1 MQRLGMKSDSNLL
14 IKLSFL
20 TPLVVTIFATP
31 LNSYDPINLPRFFIL
46 IICTS
51 ILLLLLFQNSRGLMD
66 SQYRFLIQLSSAFI
80 IWILISFFFSKS
92 NLLESFFGVTGRQT
106 GVLTY
111 LAFIIL
117 MISAVFSGSIKF
129 SNSLLIAVL
138 ISGGI
143 NAVYGLFQSFALDP
157 FNWLNPYSPV
167 FGLFGNPN
175 FHASFMG
182 ITLTA
187 AVATV
192 LGKQASPKIKFI
204 LFFFIALAIYN
215 IFESK
220 SQQGYLVAATGISVV
235 LFLWL
240 RQSRYSILR
249 KIYPLLWIIGGV
261 GVVLDIL
268 QKAPWPSILYKESVS
283 FRGDFWRAGW
293 QMSLDNPV
301 FGVGLDGYRDQYRFY
316 RDQIAINR
324 NSTAMVDSAHNVF
337 LDISSGAGFPF
348 LIIYLLLILYTL
360 FSAVKVIRR
369 MNNFEPLFGGI
380 FGCWLAYLAQSLISI
395 NQIALAVWGWVIM
408 GAIIG
413 YEINTRVTD
422 SKISIQRN
430 KSSTGAAIIGAVLG
444 AIIVAPAFLADIQ
457 FRSTVKSG
465 DVIKIQQS
473 VEKWPQSVIRMNL
486 AAKILSEGG
495 FPDQALDI
503 STKAVEK
510 FPRNFEA
517 WQELALNP
525 KVSEGLK
532 AQALLEMKQLDPL
545 NPNLS

>member
-1 MQRLGMKSDSNLL
+1 
-14 IKLSFL
+14 
-20 TPLVVTIFATP
+20 
-31 LNSYDPINLPRFFIL
+31 
-46 IICTS
+46 
-51 ILLLLLFQNSRGLMD
+51 MD
-66 SQYRFLIQLSSAFI
+66 SQYRFLIQLSSAFF

-92 NLLESFFGVTGRQT
+92 NLLESSFGVTGRQT

-111 LAFIIL
+111 LAFIVL
-117 MISAVFSGSIKF
+117 MISAVVSGGIKF
-129 SNSLLIAVL
+129 SNSLLIVLL
-138 ISGGI
+138 ISGYI
-143 NAVYGLFQSFALDP
+143 NAGYGLIQSTGVDP
-157 FNWLNPYSPV
+157 FDWINPYSPV

-182 ITLTA
+182 ITVTA

-192 LGKQASPKIKFI
+192 LGKRASLKIRFI
-204 LFFFIALAIYN
+204 AFFFISLAFYN

-235 LFLWL
+235 FFLWL

-249 KIYPLLWIIGGV
+249 KIYLPLWIIGGV
-261 GVVLDIL
+261 GVALDIL
-268 QKAPWPSILYKESVS
+268 QKAPWPSILYKESIS

-293 QMSLDNPV
+293 QMSLDNPL

-324 NSTAMVDSAHNVF
+324 DSTAMVDSAHNVF
-337 LDISSGAGFPF
+337 LDILSGAGFPL

-369 MNNFEPLFGGI
+369 MNNFEPLFAGI

-395 NQIALAVWGWVIM
+395 NQIALATWGWVLM

-413 YEINTRVTD
+413 YEINTGVTD

-430 KSSTGAAIIGAVLG
+430 KSSAGVAIIGTVVG

-473 VEKWPQSVIRMNL
+473 VEKWPQSVIRMSL

-525 KVSEGLK
+525 KVSESLK
-532 AQALLEMKQLDPL
+532 AQALLVMKQLDPL

>member
-1 MQRLGMKSDSNLL
+1 MQRLGMRPDSNLL

-20 TPLVVTIFATP
+20 TPLVVTIFVTP

-51 ILLLLLFQNSRGLMD
+51 ILLLLLFQNRRGLMG

-92 NLLESFFGVTGRQT
+92 NLLESSFGVTGRQT

-111 LAFIIL
+111 LAFIVL
-117 MISAVFSGSIKF
+117 MISAVVSGGIKF
-129 SNSLLIAVL
+129 SNSLLIVLL
-138 ISGGI
+138 ISGYI
-143 NAVYGLFQSFALDP
+143 NAGYGLIQSTGVDP
-157 FNWLNPYSPV
+157 FDWINPYSPV

-182 ITLTA
+182 ITVTA

-192 LGKQASPKIKFI
+192 LGKRASLKIRFI
-204 LFFFIALAIYN
+204 AFFFISLAFYN

-235 LFLWL
+235 FFLWL

-249 KIYPLLWIIGGV
+249 KIYLPLWIIGGV

-324 NSTAMVDSAHNVF
+324 DSTAMVDSAHNVF
-337 LDISSGAGFPF
+337 LDISSGAGFPL
-348 LIIYLLLILYTL
+348 LIIYLLLISYTL

-369 MNNFEPLFGGI
+369 MNNFEPLFAGI

-395 NQIALAVWGWVIM
+395 NQIALAAWGWVLM

-430 KSSTGAAIIGAVLG
+430 KSSAGVAIIGTVVG
-444 AIIVAPAFLADIQ
+444 AIIVTPAFLADIQ

-465 DVIKIQQS
+465 DVVKIQQS
-473 VEKWPQSVIRMNL
+473 VEKWPQSVIRMSL

-525 KVSEGLK
+525 KVSESLK
-532 AQALLEMKQLDPL
+532 AQALLVMKQLDPL